1 MTTTANINYTDEQ
14 TVELVNAYQAG
25 EAVEALAERFQKS
38 VRSIVAKLSREGVY
52 QPKTKAKGT
61 GRVTKAALVQ
71 YLEEMLQLDPQSL
84 QSLEKAS
91 LTELQALATALTN
104 RVN

>member
-1 MTTTANINYTDEQ
+1 MTTAQINYTDEQ
-14 TVELVNAYQAG
+14 TTELVNAYQAG

-52 QPKTKAKGT
+52 QPKTKAKGA

-84 QSLEKAS
+84 QSLEKAQIS
-91 LTELQALATALTN
+91 ALQALAAAVST

>member
-1 MTTTANINYTDEQ
+1 MTTAQINYTDEQ
-14 TVELVNAYQAG
+14 TTELVNAYQQG

-52 QPKTKAKGT
+52 QPKTKAKGA

-71 YLEEMLQLDPQSL
+71 YLEEMLQLDPQVL
-84 QSLEKAS
+84 QSLEKAQIS
-91 LTELQALATALTN
+91 ALQALAAAITN